1 MSTASPRNTNLDIY
15 RQLQFEMDE
24 QRMPSKSPN
33 HLKMDADYTSNEKTR
48 QKSAMGTT
56 ARQKLLALKI

>member
-1 MSTASPRNTNLDIY
+1 
-15 RQLQFEMDE
+15 MDE

-33 HLKMDADYTSNEKTR
+33 HLTIDNDIGSNEKSR